1 MQAAN
6 AEQAQELEEPSTPV
20 DSDSIKGI
28 PDVIWL
34 LAWVNFIASLVL
46 IVFGLMGAPAF
57 LPIIGAVGII
67 ATPFLLAV
75 ADVVKSLRQ
84 IAVNTAKGHS

>member
-1 MQAAN
+1 MEQVQRFDEAN
-6 AEQAQELEEPSTPV
+6 ASR

-34 LAWVNFIASLVL
+34 LAWFNFIASLVL
-46 IVFGLMGAPAF
+46 IIFGLMASPVF
-57 LPIIGAVGII
+57 LLIIGAVGII

-84 IAVNTAKGHS
+84 IALNTTKDQS